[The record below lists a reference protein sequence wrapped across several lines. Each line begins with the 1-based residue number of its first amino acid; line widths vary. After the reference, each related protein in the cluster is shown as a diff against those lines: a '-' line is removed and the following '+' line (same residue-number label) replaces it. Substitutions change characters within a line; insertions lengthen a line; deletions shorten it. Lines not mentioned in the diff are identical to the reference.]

1 MSQQTTPLHE
11 AARMLNLGPQKLY
24 RALRARK
31 VLNNNN
37 LPYRCYV
44 QRGLF
49 TSELKQYEHPTLGPK
64 LYATPHVTDEG
75 IKWLARE
82 FEVEIAKANQQQK
95 TGTEA

>member
-1 MSQQTTPLHE
+1 MSQNTPLIE

-31 VLNNNN
+31 VLTSNN

-44 QRGLF
+44 ERGLF
-49 TSELKQYEHPTLGPK
+49 TSEVKQYDHPTLGQK

-82 FEVEIAKANQQQK
+82 FEIEIAQANTQAE
-95 TGTEA
+95 GAAH

>member
-37 LPYRCYV
+37 LPYRRYV

-49 TSELKQYEHPTLGPK
+49 STEIKKYHHPTLGEK

-75 IKWLARE
+75 IQWLARE
-82 FEVEIAKANQQQK
+82 FEVEIANTNTQTA
-95 TGTEA
+95 GAAH

>member
-1 MSQQTTPLHE
+1 MSQQTTPLIE

-82 FEVEIAKANQQQK
+82 FEVEITQANNQAA
-95 TGTEA
+95 GAAH

>member
-1 MSQQTTPLHE
+1 MKQPTTPLHE

-31 VLNNNN
+31 VLNNHN

-44 QRGLF
+44 ERGLF
-49 TSELKQYEHPTLGPK
+49 TSEVKQYEHPTLGSK

-75 IKWLARE
+75 IKWLAQQ
-82 FEVEIAKANQQQK
+82 FEVEITQTNSQAEGA
-95 TGTEA
+95 AH

>member
-1 MSQQTTPLHE
+1 MIQQTTPLHE

-49 TSELKQYEHPTLGPK
+49 TTELKQYQHPTLGQK

-75 IKWLARE
+75 IKWLAQQ
-82 FEVEIAKANQQQK
+82 FEVEIARANAQSEGA
-95 TGTEA
+95 TH